1 MESVKSTSQ
10 TTSQQGVAAPTPTPS
25 ASSGNAEFDKTL
37 KVVLGEDPAKKV
49 SEEDLFSALV
59 LERFQKTKGADGAA
73 KFKELVAAKSND
85 MRKAD
90 GYVPIEDATKAAII
104 EARQSGLVSKEE
116 ADNIYSQAFAA
127 AQLDDNKGALFD
139 GRGDANDATIAVASM
154 EQALVS
160 SRGMLEKFDAGSEA
174 PTLRSVDEASN
185 GKGAVLI
192 PGAPTGADQGFLY
205 KPTSES
211 DGKLVVL
218 LPSRLS
224 GLVAGV
230 QLFDPAGKLLD
241 AGRYS
246 GVGNGGREHFR
257 FSQSGGSYP
266 DGVKVEVSLKTGEK
280 VSYVINDSGS
290 RTENIAPS
298 NGDTGSS
305 DTGSGQSSDSG
316 SSSSDSS
323 TSQDDNSGL

>member
-10 TTSQQGVAAPTPTPS
+10 TTSQQGVAAPTPTTPTG
-25 ASSGNAEFDKTL
+25 SGNAEFDKTL
-37 KVVLGEDPAKKV
+37 KAVLGQDPAKKV

-59 LERFQKTKGADGAA
+59 LERFEKTKGTEGAA
-73 KFKELVAAKSND
+73 KFKELVAAKSNA
-85 MRKAD
+85 MRKGD
-90 GYVPIEDATKAAII
+90 GYVPVEDATKAAII
-104 EARQSGLVSKEE
+104 EARQAGLVSKEE
-116 ADNIYSQAFAA
+116 ADKIYSQAFAA

-139 GRGDANDATIAVASM
+139 SRGDANDATIAVASI
-154 EQALVS
+154 EQALAS
-160 SRGMLEKFDAGSEA
+160 SRVLLEKFDSGAEA

-241 AGRYS
+241 SGRYS
-246 GVGNGGREHFR
+246 GNGNGGREHFR
-257 FSQSGGSYP
+257 FSKSGGSYP
-266 DGVKVEVSLKTGEK
+266 DGVRVEVSLTTGEK
-280 VSYVINDSGS
+280 LRYVINDSGA

-298 NGDTGSS
+298 NGDSGNSGG
-305 DTGSGQSSDSG
+305 DSGQSSDSG

-323 TSQDDNSGL
+323 TSEDNSSAL